1 MSVSLN
7 ILLLNND
14 IERVISSMF
23 RVFPEGG
30 GGDLAAFLM
39 VIMGAYL
46 FSVKGKLIVT

>member
-14 IERVISSMF
+14 IERMISSMF
-23 RVFPEGG
+23 WVFPEGG
-30 GGDLAAFLM
+30 GGTLAAFVV

-46 FSVKGKLIVT
+46 FSVKGKIIVT